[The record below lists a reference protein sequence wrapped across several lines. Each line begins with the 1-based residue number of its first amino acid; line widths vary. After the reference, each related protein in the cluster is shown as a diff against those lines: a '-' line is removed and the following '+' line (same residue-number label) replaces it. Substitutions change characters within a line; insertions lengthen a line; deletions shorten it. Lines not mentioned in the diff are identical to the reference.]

1 MNDID
6 DIRERVALAC
16 RVLGTLNLT
25 KAATG
30 HVSARLPG
38 TNRIFIRARGPEE
51 LGVRYTTA
59 AEVIEV
65 DLDGRAIGNPPGL
78 LAPSEVFIHTSIY
91 RARPEVNGVVHIH
104 PKTVVLFTIC
114 KKPLLPLFGGYDP
127 SGLRLALEGIPTY
140 ERSITITTPAL
151 GEDFARAIGSKPVC
165 LMRGHGITAA
175 NHSVEEAALD
185 AIFLNDLAT
194 INYEASLL
202 GDPEPISEED
212 KDYFRARS
220 DAGRYTEGSD
230 GRPGERAVAV
240 WRYYTTLTAT
250 P

>member
-1 MNDID
+1 MSETD
-6 DIRERVALAC
+6 DLRERVALAC

-38 TNRIFIRARGPEE
+38 TNRVFIRARGPGE

-65 DLDGRAIGNPPGL
+65 DLEGRAIGAPPGL
-78 LAPSEVFIHTSIY
+78 LAPSEVYIHTSLY

-104 PKTVVLFTIC
+104 PKTVVLFTIT
-114 KKPLLPLFGGYDP
+114 KQPLLPLYGGFDP
-127 SGLRLALEGIPTY
+127 PGLKLALEDIPTY
-140 ERSITITTPAL
+140 DRSVTITTPAL
-151 GEDFARAIGSKPVC
+151 GADFAKAMGTKPVC

-175 NHSVEEAALD
+175 NGSVEEAALD
-185 AIFLNDLAT
+185 AIDLNDLAT
-194 INYEASLL
+194 VNYEARLL
-202 GDPEPISEED
+202 GDPQPISEED
-212 KDYFRARS
+212 IAYFRART
-220 DAGRYTEGSD
+220 DTGRYTDGGD

-240 WRYYTTLTAT
+240 WRYYTKLVSG
-250 P
+250 